1 MNINNCNYRNV
12 FSLVPRFWRHSFVNS
27 HHSLF
32 SWSRKSF
39 SLRRSMANVK
49 SLRAVSF
56 ACKANE
62 YARAVLKPG
71 TEKCYTIKRR
81 LIKQHVHMCCNTC
94 KIFASSIWIIFL
106 FCFVFTY
113 AQIIH
118 VQQCIQKGPDIKDVV
133 PCQYAIQY
141 LEIFL
146 ITSCLARK
154 TYRKNMI
161 LILANLNIRSVI
173 CLEMKHWYRTQKSR
187 AHCDAHHTVHCSVMS
202 ECVWILPVVRPQG
215 GWMAASL
222 RIGPSPMN
230 ANSSLSRTSWI
241 PAGVSWIMV
250 FSSDILFHIFLCG
263 SYWLVLNVSYVFDES
278 TTVTW

>member
-1 MNINNCNYRNV
+1 MHSKRT
-12 FSLVPRFWRHSFVNS
+12 RHN
-27 HHSLF
+27 
-32 SWSRKSF
+32 
-39 SLRRSMANVK
+39 RRSTMPI
-49 SLRAVSF
+49 
-56 ACKANE
+56 CH
-62 YARAVLKPG
+62 
-71 TEKCYTIKRR
+71 TISW
-81 LIKQHVHMCCNTC
+81 N
-94 KIFASSIWIIFL
+94 IFNHF
-106 FCFVFTY
+106 
-113 AQIIH
+113 
-118 VQQCIQKGPDIKDVV
+118 V
-133 PCQYAIQY
+133 PCSQA
-141 LEIFL
+141 
-146 ITSCLARK
+146 
-154 TYRKNMI
+154 RKNMI